1 MSTGIHPLQCRCG
14 KLRGALAN
22 PRSANHAIC
31 YCRDC
36 QAFIHYLGGVSE
48 VLDERGGSEV
58 IQILP
63 KNLRFTEGTEELA
76 CIRLSP
82 KGLVRWYA
90 RCCRT
95 PIGNTLITPK
105 LSFIGLL
112 HVCLRSD
119 SPSLE
124 ESFGPVTAWV
134 HTDGAKGEPKPKA
147 AGIGSSVGWILRTAV
162 KARFNGD
169 YRLTPLFRAHTG
181 APIVVPHILSAEE
194 RARVRDAVQASLV
207 AP

>member
-1 MSTGIHPLQCRCG
+1 MNSRVHPLQCRCG
-14 KLRGALAN
+14 KLRGTVAN
-22 PRSANHAIC
+22 PRAANHAIC

-36 QAFIHYLGGVSE
+36 QAFIHYLGNVSD
-48 VLDERGGSEV
+48 VLDARGGSEIV
-58 IQILP
+58 QTLP
-63 KNLRFTEGTEELA
+63 RNLTFTQGSEQLA
-76 CIRLSP
+76 CLRLTA
-82 KGLVRWYA
+82 KGLLRWYA

-95 PIGNTLITPK
+95 PIGNTLMTPK
-105 LSFIGLL
+105 WSFIGLL
-112 HVCLRSD
+112 HACLRSG

-134 HTDGAKGEPKPKA
+134 HTQSAKGDPKPKVE
-147 AGIGSSVGWILRTAV
+147 GIGKSISWFLRTVV

-181 APIVVPHILSAEE
+181 APIAVPHVLSAEE
-194 RARVRDAVQASLV
+194 RARVVQAVQASLG